1 VSDARVDAERL
12 RLVCRAMVR
21 TPIGVLPA
29 GAFIAYVMSPH
40 VGPVRAWGWM
50 AALLFIWSARALVSG
65 MLLRSPPAPEHA
77 APWIRFQIGAALL
90 GGLAGGVAGI
100 LFYRAPELEYAYLTM
115 VVCGWC
121 AAGLAVSGAVPAA
134 FYGFVILFLTPIA
147 AAWGLSGHTDGL
159 LIATLLVLFIFL
171 LTTYARDNA
180 QLVARALRV
189 GFENEALRERAEAAN
204 LSKSAFLAA
213 ASHDLRQPLHALSLL
228 LSTLQERTREPEAA
242 ALLSKITTSADSLDK
257 LFKGLLDL
265 SRLDA
270 GSVNP
275 ERRPVALGSL
285 LARLE
290 NDYRPLAAAKA
301 LGFRCAATDAWVSS
315 DPEMLERLL
324 RNLLDNAVKYTD
336 RGGIEIAVEA
346 QAERIYLGVRDTGI
360 GIDPQHRERIFE
372 AYYQI
377 RNPERDRRRG
387 IGLGLAIVKRLCDV
401 LGHSI
406 RLESQPGRG
415 SAFELVLARCE
426 PPPSHVQDD
435 QRASVRSVERLR
447 GMVVVVIEDDAEV
460 QDAARVLLDGWGCR
474 GVVCAGAAQ
483 ALEVLERRALTP
495 EAIMADY
502 RLAGPENGLQAIG
515 RLYERHGSVP
525 AAIVTGE
532 INAADLHV
540 PDDMPV
546 VVMQKP
552 LRASDIRDWLLFWKS
567 AD

>member
-1 VSDARVDAERL
+1 
-12 RLVCRAMVR
+12 MVR
-21 TPIGVLPA
+21 APFGVLPA
-29 GAFIAYVMSPH
+29 GAFIAYVMQPH
-40 VGPVRAWGWM
+40 VGALLAWGWV
-50 AALLFIWSARALVSG
+50 AVVLAIWGGRAVISAL
-65 MLLRSPPAPEHA
+65 LLRSPPVTQHV
-77 APWIRFQIGAALL
+77 APWIRFQTGAALV

-121 AAGLAVSGAVPAA
+121 AAGLAVSGALPVA
-134 FYGFVILFLTPIA
+134 FYGFVILFLAPLS
-147 AAWGLSGHTDGL
+147 AAWAFSGHTDGL

-189 GFENEALRERAEAAN
+189 GFENESLRERAEAAN

-242 ALLSKITTSADSLDK
+242 ALLAKITTSADSLDK

-270 GSVNP
+270 GSINP

-290 NDYRPLAAAKA
+290 NDYRPLAAAKG
-301 LGFRCAATDAWVSS
+301 LGFRCAATQAWVVS
-315 DPEMLERLL
+315 DAEMLERLL

-336 RGGIEIAVEA
+336 RGGIEVAIEEGA
-346 QAERIYLGVRDTGI
+346 QRICLRVRDTGI
-360 GIDPQHRERIFE
+360 GIDPQHGERIFE

-387 IGLGLAIVKRLCDV
+387 IGLGLAIVKRLCDL

-415 SAFELVLARCE
+415 STFELVLARAE
-426 PPPSHVQDD
+426 APASEVEDARRADVQ
-435 QRASVRSVERLR
+435 SIERLR

-460 QDAARVLLDGWGCR
+460 QDAARALLEGWSCR
-474 GVVCAGAAQ
+474 GVVCPGSAQ
-483 ALEVLERRALTP
+483 ALQELEQRALAP
-495 EAIMADY
+495 DAIMADY
-502 RLAGPENGLQAIG
+502 RLASAENGLDAIR

-532 INAADLHV
+532 INAADLQV

-552 LRASDIRDWLLFWKS
+552 LRAADIRDWLLFWKS